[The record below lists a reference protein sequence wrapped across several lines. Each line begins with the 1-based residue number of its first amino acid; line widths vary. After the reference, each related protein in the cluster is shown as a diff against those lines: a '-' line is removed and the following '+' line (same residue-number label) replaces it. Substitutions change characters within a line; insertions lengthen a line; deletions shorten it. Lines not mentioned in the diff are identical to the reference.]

1 MGRCVGKSYPNS
13 TSRKHRRLIENAR
26 QLETMLQKLRDEC
39 DAVEECYEFML
50 AYAAQGLPADAG
62 SSSGEKLRGLLAS
75 AVKAIS
81 SLPGTFEAAI
91 SQANLQP
98 AEKHR
103 AYLSVLKRD
112 AGDALAAMELVLA
125 QPAISSQLI
134 DNLNASIH
142 LRALLTDLFLIDEIA
157 KLHQSSAGNTLSAQI

>member
-1 MGRCVGKSYPNS
+1 
-13 TSRKHRRLIENAR
+13 
-26 QLETMLQKLRDEC
+26 
-39 DAVEECYEFML
+39 VE
-50 AYAAQGLPADAG
+50 GL
-62 SSSGEKLRGLLAS
+62 S
-75 AVKAIS
+75 I
-81 SLPGTFEAAI
+81 LPGAYEAAI

-98 AEKHR
+98 VDKHH
-103 AYLSVLKRD
+103 AFLSVLKRD

-157 KLHQSSAGNTLSAQI
+157 KLHQSSADKAISAEI